1 MINLIENPPRTTM
14 EVFKMLPEGTR
25 CELINGIIYMSP
37 APTTKHQGTVVKLI
51 GQFYNF
57 INKSK
62 IGEVLI
68 GPVDVYLDNKK
79 NAFQPDIVFISTE
92 NSSIIKEA
100 GIYGAPDLVI
110 EVLSP
115 GTENFDLTKKKK
127 VYEKS
132 GVKEYWVIDTQTKIC
147 TGFQLVNKKFVEF
160 KKEKGK
166 LTSALLR
173 HTFKI

>member
-37 APTTKHQGTVVKLI
+37 APTTSHQRISFTLSGQFFKLI
-51 GQFYNF
+51 NE
-57 INKSK
+57 KK
-62 IGEVLI
+62 IGEGFASPI
-68 GPVDVYLDNKK
+68 DVYLDNKK
-79 NAFQPDIVFISTE
+79 NAFQPDIIFVSNE
-92 NSSIIKEA
+92 NSSIIREE

-110 EVLSP
+110 EILSP

-160 KKEKGK
+160 KKEKSK
-166 LTSALLR
+166 LTSALLH